1 MGWFT
6 VFASVRRVV
15 YLHVS
20 GHFVENV
27 LLLRREIPST
37 IADMYSPLY
46 FWMRNDPQLISTLF
60 TICDPMF
67 LIREIVRSPFIVVL
81 GARVVH
87 EDVGR

>member
-1 MGWFT
+1 MSF
-6 VFASVRRVV
+6 SSEKS
-15 YLHVS
+15 L
-20 GHFVENV
+20 
-27 LLLRREIPST
+27 ST

-67 LIREIVRSPFIVVL
+67 LIHEIGPFIVVL

-87 EDVGR
+87 RRYVGEGDIYVSTVPLHLEREGGFLG